1 MCVIVRTGRDLS
13 LRCGQPNRINT
24 FFTVGSL
31 RCGLIKKVWQR
42 PTLPPKGSTIGAE
55 GLNFRVRDGNGW
67 FPFAVVTRLNIQFTV
82 ISRQLSEIV
91 NTQTILFTVN

>member
-1 MCVIVRTGRDLS
+1 MFLPRSSVRYIPCPGVVATGLGNRYVLIRYLCVFKTE
-13 LRCGQPNRINT
+13 
-24 FFTVGSL
+24 
-31 RCGLIKKVWQR
+31 LIKKVWQR

-82 ISRQLSEIV
+82 IS
-91 NTQTILFTVN
+91 